1 MSMTARPVLPET
13 HLTQAMMDRIAR
25 LRPAST
31 AEALRELRAAFPEIP
46 LAARVTA
53 LEAVHR
59 LIAVASAADLKFLLR
74 WQQIRPGTSN
84 RKAALES

>member
-1 MSMTARPVLPET
+1 MPITADLALPET
-13 HLTQAMMDRIAR
+13 KLTQAMIDRIAR

-53 LEAVHR
+53 LETMRRTDAGSSR
-59 LIAVASAADLKFLLR
+59 
-74 WQQIRPGTSN
+74 
-84 RKAALES
+84 

>member
-25 LRPAST
+25 LHPSST
-31 AEALRELRAAFPEIP
+31 AEALRELRSAFPDIP

-53 LEAVHR
+53 LEAVR
-59 LIAVASAADLKFLLR
+59 R
-74 WQQIRPGTSN
+74 
-84 RKAALES
+84 ALAGSSR